1 MLLSSILAA
10 KTGYTSKT
18 IGDETILIPISNNVA
33 DMGAILNLNEVGTF
47 IWQQINENS
56 TMQSLL
62 QDIINEFEVDSVV
75 AEKDLRDFLETLH
88 DFMSTKK

>member
-62 QDIINEFEVDSVV
+62 QDIINEFEVDSAV